1 VKGTSTRNAA
11 SPDGTAEGSGW
22 VSAVP
27 SELVPLET
35 RAPNVETLGYSRSS
49 GQAGE
54 LKLWLGTG
62 ELKGEALVDLLH
74 AGDFVV
80 GFAGRH
86 AVLGNP
92 LGIDALPEGE
102 LAGSAID

>member
-1 VKGTSTRNAA
+1 MWAIARRKPRQ
-11 SPDGTAEGSGW
+11 
-22 VSAVP
+22 
-27 SELVPLET
+27 
-35 RAPNVETLGYSRSS
+35 RARKRLRTGGRGS

-54 LKLWLGTG
+54 LKLGLGTG

-92 LGIDALPEGE
+92 LGIDTLAEGE